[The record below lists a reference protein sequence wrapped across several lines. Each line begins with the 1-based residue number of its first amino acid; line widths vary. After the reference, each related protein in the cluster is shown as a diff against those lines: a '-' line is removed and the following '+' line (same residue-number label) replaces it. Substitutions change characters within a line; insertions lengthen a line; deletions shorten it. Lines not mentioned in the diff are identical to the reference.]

1 MNVTTLGL
9 LFASVIVGAIV
20 VELFKA
26 KKSRNI
32 QLLLTFSGAYL
43 LAISLL
49 HLLPELFTYN
59 TTNLTYTW
67 DNGSITTVNI
77 GVFILAGFLIQILL
91 EYFSQGI
98 EHGHFHKSNII
109 PFSVLI
115 SLCLHALLEGVP
127 LAGHLSHHAHNA
139 LLTGVILH
147 KMPVAIV
154 LMTFLLQSNMEKKKA
169 YFYLLIFALMAP
181 LGVLSGNLFT
191 ILANYHNEIM
201 AIVVG
206 IFLHIST
213 TILFESTDGHKFSF
227 TKIITIII
235 GTLLAILSL

>member
-1 MNVTTLGL
+1 MQEINILTIAL
-9 LFASVIVGAIV
+9 LFASVIAGAII
-20 VELFKA
+20 VETFNI
-26 KKSRNI
+26 KKSKNI

-43 LAISLL
+43 LAVSVL
-49 HLLPELFTYN
+49 HLIPELFTHN
-59 TTNLTYTW
+59 TTN
-67 DNGSITTVNI
+67 NI
-77 GVFILAGFLIQILL
+77 GLFILAGFLIQILL

-98 EHGHFHKSNII
+98 EHGHFQKTNII

-127 LAGHLSHHAHNA
+127 LGGHLHHNSNAHNA
-139 LLTGVILH
+139 LLTGIVLH

-154 LMTFLLQSNMEKKKA
+154 LMAFFFQSNMSKKKA

-181 LGVLSGNLFT
+181 IGVFAGSLFT
-191 ILANYHNEIM
+191 TLANYHKEIM
-201 AIVVG
+201 AIVIG

-213 TILFESTDGHKFSF
+213 TILFESTDGHRFSF

-235 GTLLAILSL
+235 GTLLAIFSI

>member
-1 MNVTTLGL
+1 MNVTTLSL
-9 LFASVIVGAIV
+9 LFASVIAGAIV
-20 VELFKA
+20 VEIFKP
-26 KKSRNI
+26 KKGRNI

-49 HLLPELFTYN
+49 HLLPELFANNPTEK
-59 TTNLTYTW
+59 
-67 DNGSITTVNI
+67 I
-77 GVFILAGFLIQILL
+77 GIFILGGFLIQILL

-98 EHGHFHKSNII
+98 EHGHFHKSNVI

-127 LAGHLSHHAHNA
+127 LGGDLQEHTHNA
-139 LLTGVILH
+139 LLYGIVLH

-154 LMTFLLQSNMEKKKA
+154 LMTFFLQSGMRKQRA
-169 YFYLLIFALMAP
+169 YIFLLIFALMAP
-181 LGVLSGNLFT
+181 LGVYAGNIFGALSNF
-191 ILANYHNEIM
+191 HNEIM
-201 AIVVG
+201 AIVIG

-213 TILFESTDGHKFSF
+213 TILFESTDGHRFSF